1 MSGAIQKIAADGKSW
16 QVVGQLA
23 HPRFFH
29 RLLPWNGSK
38 LVVVGGSN
46 MTTGKVEAL
55 ELLAP

>member
-1 MSGAIQKIAADGKSW
+1 
-16 QVVGQLA
+16 
-23 HPRFFH
+23 
-29 RLLPWNGSK
+29 LPWNGSK